1 MSFACMQSTILP
13 KNKNV
18 MGIVKSD
25 QVSLCIVSI
34 IQYNTITDSQ
44 NKCEEVWERL
54 NLEKMAKT
62 KGILR

>member
-25 QVSLCIVSI
+25 QVSVGIVSI
-34 IQYNTITDSQ
+34 VQYNTISVSR
-44 NKCEEVWERL
+44 KCEDMWKCL
-54 NLEKMAKT
+54 NLKEKLLMT
-62 KGILR
+62 KNTR